1 MAAKND
7 ASGGAATG
15 ASTTGNSKS
24 RILLLDSYS
33 LAFRAFFA
41 LPDTLVTSSGQVTNA
56 VSGFTS
62 MLIKLEAEERP
73 DAVIACMDKG
83 EPQFRLDQYP
93 EYKAGRGETPE
104 TLRQQIPLI
113 REVLEALCVPVVE
126 LEGYEADDL
135 LATLAR
141 RGREAGH
148 HVIIVSGD
156 RDCLQL
162 VNDDVTVL
170 MNRRGVTD
178 MIRYDPAMVME
189 RYGVGPERW
198 TDFAALKGEQAD
210 NLPGVPGVGDKTAAK
225 LLAQYG
231 NIEGIIEHA
240 AELTPK
246 IRKGMEECAD
256 QVKLNRKLGRL
267 LDDVPLETDDS
278 LFVRRTWDPETVRK
292 LFTSLEFRTLYQR
305 LLALA
310 PEAEPRE
317 EAVIRPSAI
326 SQWSSGADL
335 PGGDAVAVAWD
346 DGDMAAFCAR
356 PGEVGV
362 LAVAAGAGDVLA
374 AEDTAKVVY
383 EAKPL
388 YGAMIGRG
396 AALRGVRCDLKIAAY
411 LLDPGASGGYALE
424 DLLRR
429 HLDAEMDGGAEED
442 SRPSTSRRG
451 RGATLRANGAKTT
464 SVGPER
470 TGEERT
476 SVPSERSG
484 AETASVPPER
494 SSAETISVG
503 PERSEA
509 KSKGAGGT
517 EDEGGPGD
525 VAGTWASA
533 GVQGDL
539 LNFGD
544 GDPEAAAR
552 RRRLAAEAVAVK
564 ALAPV
569 LEERLKESGSWEL
582 AQTLEFPL
590 TEVLARMEHTG
601 ILVDDGYL
609 DGLNTE
615 LGERMDSLQ
624 ARVQELAGESFNVNS
639 HPQLSHILFD
649 KLGLPKTKKIKTG
662 YSTDAAELGK
672 LAGGRPIID
681 ALLEYREVAKLRTG
695 FTDSLLSLVNAE
707 TGRIHTTYEQ
717 AAAATGRLSSSAPN
731 LQNIPIRADLGRQIR
746 RAFVAPAG
754 SVLLSADYSQIE
766 LRVLAHLS
774 EDESFLAA
782 FAQGHDFH
790 AATAAKVFGVEL
802 PDVTTEMRSRVKQ
815 FSYGIAYGMSA
826 FGVSQR
832 LGIEVGEAREFIDA
846 YYAQFPAVKA
856 FLDTQVEKA
865 KVDGFTT
872 TMFGRRRYLPELQ
885 SANFRLRAVGERMAL
900 NAPIQGTAA
909 DIMKRAMIEVD
920 RALLQQPV
928 ARMLLTV
935 HDELVFEVPR
945 SSLDEATALVRQCME
960 GAAELRCGLV
970 VDVHTG
976 DNWAEAHA

>member
-1 MAAKND
+1 MAAAGDKPG
-7 ASGGAATG
+7 ASGTRASKAGAK
-15 ASTTGNSKS
+15 KS
-24 RILLLDSYS
+24 RIVLLDSYS

-41 LPDTLVTSSGQVTNA
+41 LPETLGTSSGQVTNA
-56 VSGFTS
+56 VFGFTS
-62 MLIKLEAEERP
+62 MLIKLEGEERP
-73 DAVIACMDKG
+73 DAVIACWDKG
-83 EPQFRLDQYP
+83 APQFRLDQYP
-93 EYKAGRGETPE
+93 EYKAGRSETPQ
-104 TLRQQIPLI
+104 TLRQQFPLI
-113 REVLEALCVPVVE
+113 RELLEVLRIPVVE

-148 HVIIVSGD
+148 HMVIVSGD

-170 MNRRGVTD
+170 MTRRGVTD

-210 NLPGVPGVGDKTAAK
+210 NLPGVPGVGDKTAAS
-225 LLAQYG
+225 LLKKYG
-231 NIEGIIEHA
+231 DIEGIIEHA

-246 IRKGMEECAD
+246 IRKGIETCAD
-256 QVKLNRKLGRL
+256 QAKLNRTLGRL
-267 LDDVPLETDDS
+267 LDDVPLETDES
-278 LFVRRTWDPETVRK
+278 LFVRRAWDPETVRK
-292 LFTSLEFRTLYQR
+292 LFTSFEFKTLYQR
-305 LLALA
+305 LLALTPDAA
-310 PEAEPRE
+310 PAE
-317 EAVIRPSAI
+317 EAVIRPSSI
-326 SQWSSGADL
+326 SQWSSGADI
-335 PGGDAVAVAWD
+335 PAAESVAVAWD
-346 DGDMAAFCAR
+346 DGMAAFCAR

-362 LAVAAGAGDVLA
+362 LPFDVAAGPEEVLA

-388 YGAMIGRG
+388 CGAMLGHG
-396 AALRGVRCDLKIAAY
+396 ARLRGVSCDLKIAAY
-411 LLDPGASGGYALE
+411 LLDPGASGGYSLK
-424 DLLRR
+424 DIVSRY
-429 HLDAEMDGGAEED
+429 LDAALDGEAEPAAAGA
-442 SRPSTSRRG
+442 RAGLKPAPARG
-451 RGATLRANGAKTT
+451 PDGEAPDGA
-464 SVGPER
+464 S
-470 TGEERT
+470 
-476 SVPSERSG
+476 
-484 AETASVPPER
+484 
-494 SSAETISVG
+494 
-503 PERSEA
+503 
-509 KSKGAGGT
+509 
-517 EDEGGPGD
+517 
-525 VAGTWASA
+525 
-533 GVQGDL
+533 QGDL
-539 LNFGD
+539 LNPGD
-544 GDPEAAAR
+544 EDREQAAR
-552 RRRLAAEAVAVK
+552 RRRLAAEAAAVQ
-564 ALAPV
+564 AAAPV
-569 LEERLKESGSWEL
+569 LEARLREAGSWEL
-582 AQTLEFPL
+582 ARTLEFPL
-590 TEVLARMEHTG
+590 TEVLARMEHAG
-601 ILVDDGYL
+601 ILVDDAYL
-609 DGLNTE
+609 SGLNQE
-615 LGERMDSLQ
+615 LGERMTSLQ
-624 ARVQELAGESFNVNS
+624 AKVQEHAGESFNVNS
-639 HPQLSHILFD
+639 HPQLAHILFD

-672 LAGGRPIID
+672 LAGRHPIID
-681 ALLEYREVAKLRTG
+681 ALLEYREVAKLKTG
-695 FTDSLLSLVNAE
+695 FTDSLLSLVNPR

-746 RAFVAPAG
+746 RAFVAPPD

-774 EDESFLAA
+774 EDASFLAA

-790 AATAAKVFGVEL
+790 ATTAAKVFEVDL
-802 PDVTTEMRSRVKQ
+802 QDVTSEMRSRVKQ

-856 FLDTQVEKA
+856 FLDAQVERA
-865 KVDGFTT
+865 RVDGFTT

-885 SANFRLRAVGERMAL
+885 SANFRLRSVGERMAL

-909 DIMKRAMIEVD
+909 DIMKRAMIAVD
-920 RALLQQPV
+920 RALLEEPV

-945 SSLDEATALVRQCME
+945 SSLDQATSLVTGCME

-976 DNWAEAHA
+976 DNWADAHA

>member
-1 MAAKND
+1 MAAKD
-7 ASGGAATG
+7 
-15 ASTTGNSKS
+15 KR
-24 RILLLDSYS
+24 RIVLLDSYS

-41 LPDTLVTSSGQVTNA
+41 LPETLVTSSGQVTNA

-62 MLIKLEAEERP
+62 MLIKLESEERP

-93 EYKAGRGETPE
+93 AYKAGRGETPD
-104 TLRQQIPLI
+104 TLRQQFPLI
-113 REVLEALCVPVVE
+113 RAVLEALCVPVVE

-178 MIRYDPAMVME
+178 MIRYDPAMVEE
-189 RYGVGPERW
+189 RYGVAPERW
-198 TDFAALKGEQAD
+198 TEFAALKGEQAD

-231 NIEGIIEHA
+231 SIEGIIEHA

-246 IRKGMEECAD
+246 IRKGIEECAD

-267 LDDVPLETDDS
+267 LDDVPLETDES
-278 LFVRRTWDPETVRK
+278 LFVRRPWDPETVRK

-310 PEAEPRE
+310 PEAEPAE
-317 EAVIRPSAI
+317 EAVIRPSSI
-326 SQWSSGADL
+326 SRWTSGADV
-335 PGGDAVAVAWD
+335 PEGDAVAVAWD
-346 DGDMAAFCAR
+346 DVDGGMAALCAR
-356 PGEVGV
+356 PGEVGM
-362 LAVAAGAGDVLA
+362 LPLEVAAGPDEVLA
-374 AEDTAKVVY
+374 DGDTAKVVY

-388 YGAMIGRG
+388 YGAMLRNG
-396 AALRGVRCDLKIAAY
+396 ARLGGVRCDLKIAAY
-411 LLDPGASGGYALE
+411 LLDPGASGGYALK
-424 DLLRR
+424 DIVRR
-429 HLDAEMDGGAEED
+429 YLDAELEGEAAEAPDGPA
-442 SRPSTSRRG
+442 
-451 RGATLRANGAKTT
+451 
-464 SVGPER
+464 
-470 TGEERT
+470 
-476 SVPSERSG
+476 
-484 AETASVPPER
+484 
-494 SSAETISVG
+494 
-503 PERSEA
+503 
-509 KSKGAGGT
+509 
-517 EDEGGPGD
+517 
-525 VAGTWASA
+525 
-533 GVQGDL
+533 QGDL
-539 LNFGD
+539 LNPGD
-544 GDPEAAAR
+544 EDREAAAR
-552 RRRLAAEAVAVK
+552 RRRLAAEAAAVQ

-569 LEERLKESGSWEL
+569 LEARLKEAGSWEL

-590 TEVLARMEHTG
+590 TEVLARMEHAG

-609 DGLNTE
+609 GGLNRE
-615 LGERMDSLQ
+615 LGERMDALQ
-624 ARVQELAGESFNVNS
+624 ARVQEHAGEPFNVNS
-639 HPQLSHILFD
+639 HPQLSRILFE

-672 LAGGRPIID
+672 LAGAHPIID

-695 FTDSLLSLVNAE
+695 FTDSLLSLVNAD

-746 RAFVAPAG
+746 RAFVAPQD
-754 SVLLSADYSQIE
+754 SVLVSADYSQIE
-766 LRVLAHLS
+766 LRILAHLS

-790 AATAAKVFGVEL
+790 AATAAKVFGVDL
-802 PDVTTEMRSRVKQ
+802 PDVTSEMRSRVKQ

-856 FLDTQVEKA
+856 FLDAQVEKA

-885 SANFRLRAVGERMAL
+885 SANYRLRAVGERMAL
-900 NAPIQGTAA
+900 NAPIQGSAA
-909 DIMKRAMIEVD
+909 DIMKRAMIAVD
-920 RALLQQPV
+920 RALLEEPA

-945 SSLDEATALVRQCME
+945 ASLDRATALVKERME

-976 DNWAEAHA
+976 ENWADAHA

>member
-1 MAAKND
+1 MPPKADGAGGLVTH
-7 ASGGAATG
+7 ASKAGPK
-15 ASTTGNSKS
+15 KS
-24 RILLLDSYS
+24 RVVLLDSYS

-41 LPDTLVTSSGQVTNA
+41 LPETLGTSSGQVTNA
-56 VSGFTS
+56 VFGFTS
-62 MLIKLEAEERP
+62 MLIKLEGEERP
-73 DAVIACMDKG
+73 DAVIACWDKG
-83 EPQFRLDQYP
+83 APQFRLDQYP
-93 EYKAGRGETPE
+93 EYKAGRSETPQ
-104 TLRQQIPLI
+104 TLRQQFPLI
-113 REVLEALCVPVVE
+113 RELLEVLRIPVVE

-148 HVIIVSGD
+148 HMVIVSGD

-170 MNRRGVTD
+170 MTRRGVTD

-210 NLPGVPGVGDKTAAK
+210 NLPGVPGVGDKTAAS
-225 LLAQYG
+225 LLKKYG
-231 NIEGIIEHA
+231 DIEGIIEHA

-246 IRKGMEECAD
+246 IRKGIETCAD
-256 QVKLNRKLGRL
+256 QAKLNRTLGRL
-267 LDDVPLETDDS
+267 LDDVPLETDES
-278 LFVRRTWDPETVRK
+278 LFVRRAWDPETVRK
-292 LFTSLEFRTLYQR
+292 LFTSFEFKTLYQR
-305 LLALA
+305 LLALTPDAA
-310 PEAEPRE
+310 PAE
-317 EAVIRPSAI
+317 EAVIRPSSI
-326 SQWSSGADL
+326 SQWSSGADI
-335 PGGDAVAVAWD
+335 PAAESVAVAWD
-346 DGDMAAFCAR
+346 DGMAAFCAR

-362 LAVAAGAGDVLA
+362 LPFDVAAGPEEVLA

-388 YGAMIGRG
+388 CGAMLGHG
-396 AALRGVRCDLKIAAY
+396 ARLRGVSCDLKIAAY
-411 LLDPGASGGYALE
+411 LLDPGASGGYSLK
-424 DLLRR
+424 DIVSRY
-429 HLDAEMDGGAEED
+429 LDAALDGEAEPAAAGA
-442 SRPSTSRRG
+442 RAGLKPAPARG
-451 RGATLRANGAKTT
+451 PDGEAPDGA
-464 SVGPER
+464 S
-470 TGEERT
+470 
-476 SVPSERSG
+476 
-484 AETASVPPER
+484 
-494 SSAETISVG
+494 
-503 PERSEA
+503 
-509 KSKGAGGT
+509 
-517 EDEGGPGD
+517 
-525 VAGTWASA
+525 
-533 GVQGDL
+533 QGDL
-539 LNFGD
+539 LNPGD
-544 GDPEAAAR
+544 EDREQAAR
-552 RRRLAAEAVAVK
+552 RRRLAAEAAAVQ
-564 ALAPV
+564 AAAPV
-569 LEERLKESGSWEL
+569 LEARLREAGSWEL
-582 AQTLEFPL
+582 ARTLEFPL
-590 TEVLARMEHTG
+590 TEVLARMEHAG
-601 ILVDDGYL
+601 ILVDDAYL
-609 DGLNTE
+609 SGLNQE
-615 LGERMDSLQ
+615 LGERMTSLQ
-624 ARVQELAGESFNVNS
+624 AKVQEHAGESFNVNS
-639 HPQLSHILFD
+639 HPQLAHILFD

-672 LAGGRPIID
+672 LAGRHPIID
-681 ALLEYREVAKLRTG
+681 ALLEYREVAKLKTG
-695 FTDSLLSLVNAE
+695 FTDSLLSLVNPR

-746 RAFVAPAG
+746 RAFVAPPD

-790 AATAAKVFGVEL
+790 ATTAAKVFEVDL
-802 PDVTTEMRSRVKQ
+802 QDVTSEMRSRVKQ

-856 FLDTQVEKA
+856 FLDAQVERA
-865 KVDGFTT
+865 RVDGFTT

-885 SANFRLRAVGERMAL
+885 SANFRLRSVGERMAL

-909 DIMKRAMIEVD
+909 DIMKRAMIAVD
-920 RALLQQPV
+920 RALLEEPV

-945 SSLDEATALVRQCME
+945 SSLDQATSLVTGCME

-976 DNWAEAHA
+976 DNWADAHA

>member
-1 MAAKND
+1 MVANGDSSGAPSS
-7 ASGGAATG
+7 ASPEADRA
-15 ASTTGNSKS
+15 KS

-41 LPDTLVTSSGQVTNA
+41 LPETLVTSSGQVTNA

-62 MLIKLEAEERP
+62 MLIKLESEERP

-93 EYKAGRGETPE
+93 AYKAGRSETPD

-113 REVLEALCVPVVE
+113 RAVLEALCVPVVE

-178 MIRYDPAMVME
+178 MIRYDPAMVVE

-225 LLAQYG
+225 LLGQYG
-231 NIEGIIEHA
+231 SIEGIIEHA
-240 AELTPK
+240 DELTPK
-246 IRKGMEECAD
+246 IRKGIEECAD

-267 LDDVPLETDDS
+267 LDDVPLETDES
-278 LFVRRTWDPETVRK
+278 LFVRRAWDPETVRK

-310 PEAEPRE
+310 PDTEPPE
-317 EAVIRPSAI
+317 EAVIRPSSI
-326 SQWSSGADL
+326 SRWTSGADV
-335 PGGDAVAVAWD
+335 PEGDAVAVAWD
-346 DGDMAAFCAR
+346 DGMAAFCAR

-362 LAVAAGAGDVLA
+362 LPFEVAAAPGEVLA
-374 AEDTAKVVY
+374 AEDIAKVVY

-388 YGAMIGRG
+388 YGAMIEHG
-396 AALRGVRCDLKIAAY
+396 ARLRGVRCDLKIAAY
-411 LLDPGASGGYALE
+411 LLDPGASGGYALK
-424 DLLRR
+424 DIVRR
-429 HLDAEMDGGAEED
+429 HLDAELDGEGAAAEAAD
-442 SRPSTSRRG
+442 
-451 RGATLRANGAKTT
+451 
-464 SVGPER
+464 GP
-470 TGEERT
+470 
-476 SVPSERSG
+476 
-484 AETASVPPER
+484 A
-494 SSAETISVG
+494 
-503 PERSEA
+503 
-509 KSKGAGGT
+509 
-517 EDEGGPGD
+517 
-525 VAGTWASA
+525 
-533 GVQGDL
+533 QGDL
-539 LNFGD
+539 LNPGD
-544 GDPEAAAR
+544 EDREEAAR
-552 RRRLAAEAVAVK
+552 RRRLAVEAAAVQ

-569 LEERLKESGSWEL
+569 LEARLKETGSWEL

-590 TEVLARMEHTG
+590 TEVLARMEHAG
-601 ILVDDGYL
+601 IRVDDDYL
-609 DGLNTE
+609 GALNRE

-624 ARVQELAGESFNVNS
+624 AKVREHAGETFNVNS
-639 HPQLSHILFD
+639 HPQLSRILFE

-672 LAGGRPIID
+672 LAGSHPIID

-695 FTDSLLSLVNAE
+695 FTDSLLSLVNGE

-746 RAFVAPAG
+746 RAFVAPPD

-766 LRVLAHLS
+766 LRVLAHMS

-790 AATAAKVFGVEL
+790 AATAAKVFGVEM
-802 PDVTTEMRSRVKQ
+802 DGVTAEMRSRVKQ

-856 FLDTQVEKA
+856 FLDAQVEKA

-872 TMFGRRRYLPELQ
+872 TLFGRRRYLPELQ

-909 DIMKRAMIEVD
+909 DIMKRAMIAVD
-920 RALLQQPV
+920 RALLEEPV

-945 SSLDEATALVRQCME
+945 ASLERATGLVKQCME

-976 DNWAEAHA
+976 GNWADAHA

>member
-1 MAAKND
+1 MAAKD
-7 ASGGAATG
+7 
-15 ASTTGNSKS
+15 KR
-24 RILLLDSYS
+24 RIVLLDSYS

-41 LPDTLVTSSGQVTNA
+41 LPETLVTSSGQVTNA

-62 MLIKLEAEERP
+62 MLIKLESEERP

-93 EYKAGRGETPE
+93 AYKAGRGETPD
-104 TLRQQIPLI
+104 TLRQQFPLI
-113 REVLEALCVPVVE
+113 RAVLEALCVPVVE

-178 MIRYDPAMVME
+178 MIRYDPAMVEE
-189 RYGVGPERW
+189 RYGVAPDRW

-210 NLPGVPGVGDKTAAK
+210 NLPGVPGVGDKTAAR

-231 NIEGIIEHA
+231 SIEGIIEHA

-246 IRKGMEECAD
+246 IRKGIEECAD

-267 LDDVPLETDDS
+267 LDDVPLETDES
-278 LFVRRTWDPETVRK
+278 LFVRRPWDPETVRK

-310 PEAEPRE
+310 PEAELPQ
-317 EAVIRPSAI
+317 EAVIRPSSI
-326 SQWSSGADL
+326 SRWTSGADV
-335 PGGDAVAVAWD
+335 PEGDAVAVAWD
-346 DGDMAAFCAR
+346 DVDGGMAALCAR

-362 LAVAAGAGDVLA
+362 LPLEVAAGPDEVLA

-388 YGAMIGRG
+388 YGAMIRNG
-396 AALRGVRCDLKIAAY
+396 ARLGGVRCDLKIAAY
-411 LLDPGASGGYALE
+411 LLDPGASGGYALK
-424 DLLRR
+424 DLVRR
-429 HLDAEMDGGAEED
+429 YLDAELE
-442 SRPSTSRRG
+442 
-451 RGATLRANGAKTT
+451 
-464 SVGPER
+464 
-470 TGEERT
+470 GE
-476 SVPSERSG
+476 V
-484 AETASVPPER
+484 AETPDAP
-494 SSAETISVG
+494 A
-503 PERSEA
+503 
-509 KSKGAGGT
+509 
-517 EDEGGPGD
+517 
-525 VAGTWASA
+525 
-533 GVQGDL
+533 QGDL
-539 LNFGD
+539 LSPGD
-544 GDPEAAAR
+544 EDREAAAR
-552 RRRLAAEAVAVK
+552 RRRLAAEAAAVQ

-569 LEERLKESGSWEL
+569 LEARLKEAGSWEL

-590 TEVLARMEHTG
+590 TEVLARMEHAG

-609 DGLNTE
+609 GGLNRE
-615 LGERMDSLQ
+615 LGERMDALQ
-624 ARVQELAGESFNVNS
+624 ARVQEHAGETFNVNS
-639 HPQLSHILFD
+639 HPQLSRILFE

-672 LAGGRPIID
+672 LAGAHPIID

-746 RAFVAPAG
+746 RAFVAPQD
-754 SVLLSADYSQIE
+754 SVLVSADYSQIE
-766 LRVLAHLS
+766 LRILAHLS

-790 AATAAKVFGVEL
+790 AATAAKVFGVDL
-802 PDVTTEMRSRVKQ
+802 PDVTSEMRSRVKQ

-856 FLDTQVEKA
+856 FLDAQVEKA

-872 TMFGRRRYLPELQ
+872 TLFGRRRYLPELQ
-885 SANFRLRAVGERMAL
+885 SANYRLRAVGERMAL

-909 DIMKRAMIEVD
+909 DIMKRAMIAVD
-920 RALLQQPV
+920 RALMQEPV
-928 ARMLLTV
+928 ADMLLTV

-945 SSLDEATALVRQCME
+945 ASLERATSLVRKCME
-960 GAAELRCGLV
+960 GAADLRCGLV

-976 DNWAEAHA
+976 ENWADAHA